1 MEIKEIYLKG
11 VYLVYPK
18 VFEDS
23 RGYFFES
30 YNKQDFDKLGIK
42 DCFVQDNQSL
52 SDKDVLRGIHFQKE
66 PFAQGKLVRVLQ
78 GSVLDVIVDIR
89 KDSPTYGKHFK
100 QILSETNKLT
110 IWIPTGFAHGFLTL
124 ENKTVFFYKCTQY
137 YNKESE
143 SSILWN
149 DPKLG
154 IDWGIQYPVVSE
166 KDSKALPFENL

>member
-11 VYLVYPK
+11 ILIVNPR
-18 VFEDS
+18 VFEDN

-30 YNKQDFDKLGIK
+30 YNFHDFSKYGIT
-42 DCFVQDNQSL
+42 DCFVQDNQSM
-52 SDKDVLRGIHFQKE
+52 SDKNVLRGLHFQKE

-78 GSVLDVIVDIR
+78 GAVLDVVVDIR

-100 QILSETNKLT
+100 IVLSEINKIML
-110 IWIPTGFAHGFLTL
+110 WIPPGFAHGFLTL
-124 ENKTVFFYKCTQY
+124 ENKTVFFYKCSQF

-149 DPKLG
+149 DPKLA
-154 IDWGIQYPVVSE
+154 IDWGIQSPIVSE
-166 KDSKALPFENL
+166 KDAMAPSLESF